1 MPRYVLAALARTS
14 PGIVSAWEKWG
25 AVPNRSIVG
34 RIARAL
40 EVEPDELL
48 DTNTQGGESS

>member
-25 AVPNRSIVG
+25 AVPNRSIVE